1 MNEAIISPWFFY
13 WVDIISNVKGLT
25 IALMVCCTLASLI
38 SVCVYFENFFD
49 NKVIKARALKCFCV
63 FLPLALICTF
73 IMVFTPSSDALY
85 KMMIA
90 KSVTP
95 QALSSFIKDGK
106 LVKDELKKDIIE
118 VIKTVKETK

>member
-13 WVDIISNVKGLT
+13 WVDVIGNAKTFAIVLT
-25 IALMVCCTLASLI
+25 IFLSLASFI
-38 SVCVYFENFFD
+38 SFCVYMENIIGD
-49 NKVIKARALKCFCV
+49 QKSKTKALKYLYIFAPGAILTLFFV
-63 FLPLALICTF
+63 MF
-73 IMVFTPSSDALY
+73 IPSSDALY